1 MFNVWSPTQ
10 IFVSDCVTKPHDF
23 FSARASS
30 RGLQVHSLHHDAWA
44 AQLILTKWNHWMDE
58 IGWNR
63 YIVDSRWLKYIGGFS
78 FPSVKELHDV
88 PPVYWPRLIC
98 KCVDGWR
105 MLKET
110 KKHEHIISH
119 LRSSQ
124 SRFWSIAATG
134 RPGTAQQTG
143 RGRTSEV
150 SMHLSHV
157 FDHNVLETSW
167 NILKHLETSWNRHVL
182 NNFLCTSRRERWS
195 PWGIKM
201 HQNASTPTNCG
212 ISAELKTHKLPGR
225 PAARPAL
232 SDPRLNAVLRSKIS
246 ILWLHEIQSK
256 LLRNLAN
263 AGIFLWK
270 GYIQPDSK
278 NNWQFGVLTVIYLLK
293 DEDWTTTSPCSGI
306 YVLTAPTW
314 TEKIS
319 HCHRESTS
327 KASQQITGCSLQCC
341 FRRPPLFHRFSFQ
354 MLREFCS
361 VLFASLYSIKT
372 RCDYLPDACEFLPQ
386 QWVKKFLTHMYVK
399 PLFKTESKA
408 NISPVKL
415 AN

>member
-1 MFNVWSPTQ
+1 M
-10 IFVSDCVTKPHDF
+10 
-23 FSARASS
+23 
-30 RGLQVHSLHHDAWA
+30 
-44 AQLILTKWNHWMDE
+44 
-58 IGWNR
+58 
-63 YIVDSRWLKYIGGFS
+63 
-78 FPSVKELHDV
+78 

-110 KKHEHIISH
+110 KKTWAHHITSEIFTKSLLIH
-119 LRSSQ
+119 CCDRKAGNCAADGTGTDQWGFNALV
-124 SRFWSIAATG
+124 SRF
-134 RPGTAQQTG
+134 RPQC
-143 RGRTSEV
+143 
-150 SMHLSHV
+150 
-157 FDHNVLETSW
+157 SW

-319 HCHRESTS
+319 HCHRESPS

-341 FRRPPLFHRFSFQ
+341 FRRPPFSTGFRSKCSENFVQ
-354 MLREFCS
+354 FCS
-361 VLFASLYSIKT
+361 QVYIPSRHAATICQMRANFYPSNGWKVFDPHVRQTFVQNWKQSKYISSQISKLSNLCIK
-372 RCDYLPDACEFLPQ
+372 
-386 QWVKKFLTHMYVK
+386 
-399 PLFKTESKA
+399 
-408 NISPVKL
+408 
-415 AN
+415 

>member
-1 MFNVWSPTQ
+1 
-10 IFVSDCVTKPHDF
+10 
-23 FSARASS
+23 
-30 RGLQVHSLHHDAWA
+30 
-44 AQLILTKWNHWMDE
+44 
-58 IGWNR
+58 
-63 YIVDSRWLKYIGGFS
+63 
-78 FPSVKELHDV
+78 
-88 PPVYWPRLIC
+88 
-98 KCVDGWR
+98 
-105 MLKET
+105 
-110 KKHEHIISH
+110 
-119 LRSSQ
+119 
-124 SRFWSIAATG
+124 
-134 RPGTAQQTG
+134 
-143 RGRTSEV
+143 
-150 SMHLSHV
+150 
-157 FDHNVLETSW
+157 
-167 NILKHLETSWNRHVL
+167 
-182 NNFLCTSRRERWS
+182 
-195 PWGIKM
+195 
-201 HQNASTPTNCG
+201 
-212 ISAELKTHKLPGR
+212 LKTHKLPGR

-319 HCHRESTS
+319 HCHRESPS

-341 FRRPPLFHRFSFQ
+341 FRRPPPFPQVFVPNAQRILFSFVRKFIFHQ
-354 MLREFCS
+354 DTLR
-361 VLFASLYSIKT
+361 LFA
-372 RCDYLPDACEFLPQ
+372 RCVRISTPAMGE
-386 QWVKKFLTHMYVK
+386 KFLTHMYVK

>member
-1 MFNVWSPTQ
+1 MQMRSNAWTAEGCWRKRKNMSTSYH
-10 IFVSDCVTKPHDF
+10 IWD
-23 FSARASS
+23 
-30 RGLQVHSLHHDAWA
+30 LHKVAFDP
-44 AQLILTKWNHWMDE
+44 LLRPE
-58 IGWNR
+58 GR
-63 YIVDSRWLKYIGGFS
+63 
-78 FPSVKELHDV
+78 E
-88 PPVYWPRLIC
+88 
-98 KCVDGWR
+98 
-105 MLKET
+105 
-110 KKHEHIISH
+110 
-119 LRSSQ
+119 LRSRRDGDGPV
-124 SRFWSIAATG
+124 RFQCTCLTFST
-134 RPGTAQQTG
+134 T
-143 RGRTSEV
+143 
-150 SMHLSHV
+150 M
-157 FDHNVLETSW
+157 F
-167 NILKHLETSWNRHVL
+167 LKHLETSWNRHVL

-319 HCHRESTS
+319 HCHRESPS

-386 QWVKKFLTHMYVK
+386 QWVKSFWPTCTSNLC
-399 PLFKTESKA
+399 SKLKA
-408 NISPVKL
+408 KQIYLQSN
-415 AN
+415 

>member
-1 MFNVWSPTQ
+1 M
-10 IFVSDCVTKPHDF
+10 
-23 FSARASS
+23 
-30 RGLQVHSLHHDAWA
+30 
-44 AQLILTKWNHWMDE
+44 
-58 IGWNR
+58 
-63 YIVDSRWLKYIGGFS
+63 
-78 FPSVKELHDV
+78 

-110 KKHEHIISH
+110 KKTWAHHITSEIFTKSLLIH
-119 LRSSQ
+119 CCDRKAGNCAADGTGTDQWGFNALV
-124 SRFWSIAATG
+124 SRF
-134 RPGTAQQTG
+134 RPQC
-143 RGRTSEV
+143 
-150 SMHLSHV
+150 
-157 FDHNVLETSW
+157 SW
-167 NILKHLETSWNRHVL
+167 NILKHLEIGMFLTTFCALHAGKDGRHGA
-182 NNFLCTSRRERWS
+182 SRC
-195 PWGIKM
+195 IKM
-201 HQNASTPTNCG
+201 HRRRRIVASLRNWKHTSC
-212 ISAELKTHKLPGR
+212 

-386 QWVKKFLTHMYVK
+386 QWVKSFWPTCTSNLC
-399 PLFKTESKA
+399 SKLKA
-408 NISPVKL
+408 KQIYLQSN
-415 AN
+415 

>member
-1 MFNVWSPTQ
+1 M
-10 IFVSDCVTKPHDF
+10 
-23 FSARASS
+23 
-30 RGLQVHSLHHDAWA
+30 
-44 AQLILTKWNHWMDE
+44 
-58 IGWNR
+58 
-63 YIVDSRWLKYIGGFS
+63 
-78 FPSVKELHDV
+78 

-98 KCVDGWR
+98 KCDQMRGRLKDAEGNEKTWAHHITSEIFTKSLLIHCCDRKAGNCAADGTGTDQWGFNA
-105 MLKET
+105 LV
-110 KKHEHIISH
+110 
-119 LRSSQ
+119 
-124 SRFWSIAATG
+124 SRF
-134 RPGTAQQTG
+134 RPQC
-143 RGRTSEV
+143 
-150 SMHLSHV
+150 
-157 FDHNVLETSW
+157 SW

-319 HCHRESTS
+319 HCHRESPS

-386 QWVKKFLTHMYVK
+386 QWVKSFWPTCTSNLC
-399 PLFKTESKA
+399 SKLKA
-408 NISPVKL
+408 KQIYLQSN
-415 AN
+415 